1 MTQSTMTREKRTPE
15 WTETV
20 EELNWPSGLPHD
32 LASKGFTASHAF
44 SSPGTDGAKNR
55 SSSSSNNSKRTRRA
69 WQDKPRSFQSLYTEY
84 QGRVE
89 ACWEESAAIRACKAQ
104 AEALY
109 TAMVETPIQDARLS
123 VAGEQA
129 RIMARALAMRDVLV
143 QQDPTV
149 ADMLGLVEVQP
160 ADDEVQQESVGPCQ
174 GHHTSTLH
182 SSIALVPP
190 PASTSAEGSAP
201 AAIPAVTSAPS
212 YTRAGCRARS
222 PSAAANT
229 TTRASTGPGTRPD
242 SSSASTPSRSGS
254 PQQQQQQRPRHR
266 VYIQRS
272 SNEDDPDANTEE
284 CLLSV
289 CLLLAA
295 LYEQTPFGES
305 ELRRRLFD
313 DFTQLKRHFRNDDL
327 PVLHG
332 RTGSIKELF
341 DSIKDLDKHS
351 GLQNLL
357 GIVFEDWKVNKRVDS
372 FILAEQITVQ
382 VTSLTPQ
389 GPIGKF
395 ACTMRTFS
403 ALSLLHQQLLK
414 ELYLGM
420 FALKNP
426 PRGQHEMMTAKD
438 PLDFVDFVE
447 AMARNMPYQRMT
459 RPGGG
464 HVYYAWMYAPEAN
477 ATAETWEQIFG
488 QKDSA
493 VPALHDGV
501 SMPEGL
507 VRHLN
512 EDGDYSLDLEAAT
525 RMDMREEGLSQ
536 TPLAFPWADDLL
548 GEFLRRIRRERQKL
562 QPCPKQEPQEAWQ
575 SQPAQAAQLALKQ
588 EQQPA
593 VKQEQQP
600 LDGAQLQGTQY
611 HEVAASSAKGQG
623 YSTSYGSYIKEEVK
637 HGEGQ
642 GRGCQGGGSSS
653 SSSLQG
659 PGSEGACEGAQSRS
673 FSQHGCHHFG
683 KGAGPAPP
691 TLEAQG
697 NGNGYGSR
705 PPPIANAEKTGR
717 LVLPL
722 GIFLV
727 GIICSGAHTN
737 TQIHVEDLLLM
748 SININMFGSP
758 KVWWWVPQESV
769 QEFKTYAE
777 SMTEGGRNEL
787 YTKSISP
794 FLQDR
799 EENPP
804 QPTLP
809 LDRLRAMGVRRTIQM
824 PGMGV
829 LTMPGYAFHFTVSQG
844 LNLAESCNM
853 FLEVM
858 GWTFEKLWKARPA
871 EQYPNEVDDMARY
884 MRDTGVL
891 SRLGVPDVPP
901 DNPKR
906 VHRSLKQHNLGHG
919 KVVNSDGTKLQR
931 YVTPDLIKYVSLP
944 SKEKQEEECKRL
956 IRQRQ
961 EQQQPIIVII

>member
-1 MTQSTMTREKRTPE
+1 MTGGKAKRPPV
-15 WTETV
+15 WTDTV

-32 LASKGFTASHAF
+32 LASQGFIASQAF
-44 SSPGTDGAKNR
+44 SSPGAAGAKSR
-55 SSSSSNNSKRTRRA
+55 KSSCSSSKRTRRA

-84 QGRVE
+84 QDRVE

-104 AEALY
+104 ADALY

-129 RIMARALAMRDVLV
+129 RIMARALAMKDVLV

-149 ADMLGLVEVQP
+149 ADMLGLVEVP
-160 ADDEVQQESVGPCQ
+160 AEEVQGPWNQ
-174 GHHTSTLH
+174 GHTTTHSTTH
-182 SSIALVPP
+182 VPP
-190 PASTSAEGSAP
+190 PASPAAAAP
-201 AAIPAVTSAPS
+201 AAGAEGTAQAGAAAVQPS
-212 YTRAGCRARS
+212 CSGDGCRAPS
-222 PSAAANT
+222 PPAAANT
-229 TTRASTGPGTRPD
+229 RSSTGRLG
-242 SSSASTPSRSGS
+242 STSPSKSCS
-254 PQQQQQQRPRHR
+254 PQQQEQQQQQQQRPRQR

-295 LYEQTPFGES
+295 LYEQTPFGDT

-372 FILAEQITVQ
+372 FILAEQIIVQ

-395 ACTMRTFS
+395 ACKMRTFS

-420 FALKNP
+420 FAHKNP
-426 PRGQHEMMTAKD
+426 PRGQHEMMTVKD

-477 ATAETWEQIFG
+477 ATTETWEEIFG
-488 QKDSA
+488 EKESA

-501 SMPEGL
+501 KMPQGL
-507 VRHLN
+507 QVHHLD
-512 EDGDYSLDLEAAT
+512 EDGDYSLDLEAIT
-525 RMDMREEGLSQ
+525 RHDMREEGLSQ
-536 TPLAFPWADDLL
+536 TPVAFPWADDLL

-562 QPCPKQEPQEAWQ
+562 QPCPKQEPQDPCPKQEAWQ
-575 SQPAQAAQLALKQ
+575 SQPSQAAQPVLKQ
-588 EQQPA
+588 EQQ
-593 VKQEQQP
+593 QP
-600 LDGAQLQGTQY
+600 CDGAQLQGTQY
-611 HEVAASSAKGQG
+611 HEVAAASTKGG
-623 YSTSYGSYIKEEVK
+623 WYSTSYSSCVKEEIK
-637 HGEGQ
+637 QETDQ
-642 GRGCQGGGSSS
+642 GCGCRGSGGSS

-659 PGSEGACEGAQSRS
+659 QGTVGACEGIQSKS

-691 TLEAQG
+691 SLEAQG
-697 NGNGYGSR
+697 NGNGYNSR

-769 QEFKTYAE
+769 QEFKNYAE
-777 SMTEGGRNEL
+777 SMTEGGRKEL

-858 GWTFEKLWKARPA
+858 GWTFEKLWKARPL

-891 SRLGVPDVPP
+891 SRLGIPDVPP

-906 VHRSLKQHNLGHG
+906 VHRSLKQHNLGSG

-931 YVTPDLIKYVSLP
+931 YVTPDLVKYVSLP
-944 SKEKQEEECKRL
+944 SKEKQEEEYKRL